1 MSQPSADDGALAAC
15 GASVD
20 LLLGR
25 SARYMM
31 LFGTLAACGLPLRGL
46 AQRVPTIALRPGLVI
61 TRSVR
66 IVPGLYQL
74 RAPAS
79 MNSAVI
85 TIRGSNIVV
94 DFAGATLAG
103 LDSSA
108 EPDEAAGV
116 GVRIEGGVNVALR
129 NARIRGYKVGLL
141 ARGTRRLTLA
151 RNDFSYNWKPRL
163 FSLMEHESLADWLSH
178 HKNEGGEWLRFGAGA
193 YLVDVRGGEIRDNRI
208 VQGMEGLMLV
218 RADSLRVWN
227 NVIAFNSGV
236 GIGMY
241 RASDNVIMHNRASYN
256 VRGYSDGYY
265 RRGQDS
271 ADLLMYEQ
279 SSRNVVAYNSMTHG
293 GDGLFLWAGQST
305 MDTGQGGAND
315 NLFYGNDFSFAPT
328 NGMEATFS
336 RNTFIKNRI
345 EGSDYGL
352 WGGYT
357 FASRVLGNEFVRN
370 RVGIAIEHGQD
381 NTIMRNRFTGD
392 STALYLWANSI
403 EPSDWGYPR
412 HRDTRSRDYS
422 IADNAFDGNRVG
434 IRVSNTAGVLA
445 ENRFTKVDSEIVRR
459 DTVALRTLATAQ
471 PDVPVS
477 APPKIRGGVDAQR
490 MDSLARRDRSA
501 IIVDDWGPYDWGSPK
516 LWPVDTARRGAVRLR
531 VLGPPGTWR
540 LVAKRGIAELTAER
554 GRVGDTIGVTP
565 ATDANGDWDVA
576 LEYIGGA
583 VVSPTG
589 VRSAAGA
596 PYRFSY
602 GRLDPVAT
610 WDVRFYAW
618 SDSLDVRT
626 RADAFAAM
634 TRTTPVATDTR
645 DRIDY
650 FWYRPTILGIPQDKW
665 AAGATTTLALAPGAY
680 SLRTISDDGV
690 RVWIDDA
697 LVIDNWK
704 PHESEVDYAP
714 ISGGRHAIRVEYY
727 QVSGWTELRVDVV
740 RGRVR
745 SAGSPGPH

>member
-1 MSQPSADDGALAAC
+1 MKTTRAARH
-15 GASVD
+15 V
-20 LLLGR
+20 LL
-25 SARYMM
+25 
-31 LFGTLAACGLPLRGL
+31 FCTLAACGLPVRGL

-66 IVPGLYQL
+66 IAPSVYQL

-79 MNSAVI
+79 MDSAVI
-85 TIRGSNIVV
+85 TIRGSDIVV
-94 DFAGATLAG
+94 DFAGATLVG

-116 GVRIEGGVNVALR
+116 GVRIEGGVHVELR
-129 NARIRGYKVGLL
+129 NARIRGYKVGVL
-141 ARGTRRLTLA
+141 ASGTRRLTLA
-151 RNDFSYNWKPRL
+151 HNDFSHNWKPRL

-178 HKNEGGEWLRFGAGA
+178 HKNDGGEWLRFGAGA
-193 YLVDVRGGEIRDNRI
+193 YLVDVLGGEIRDNRI

-236 GIGMY
+236 GIGLY

-256 VRGYSDGYY
+256 VRGYSEGYY

-305 MDTGQGGAND
+305 MDTGRGGAND
-315 NLFYGNDFSFAPT
+315 NLFYGNDFSFAPA

-336 RNTFIKNRI
+336 RNTFAYNHV

-352 WGGYT
+352 WGGYS
-357 FASRVLGNEFVRN
+357 FASRVLGNAFVRN

-381 NTIMRNRFTGD
+381 NTIARNRFTGD
-392 STALYLWANSI
+392 STALSLWADPI
-403 EPSDWGYPR
+403 APGDWGYPR
-412 HRDTRSRDYS
+412 HRDTRSRDYT
-422 IADNAFDGNRVG
+422 IVGNAFDDNRVG
-434 IRVSNTAGVLA
+434 IRVSNTAGVLT
-445 ENRFTKVDSEIVRR
+445 ENHFARVDSEIVRR
-459 DTVALRTLATAQ
+459 DTVALRTLATEKA
-471 PDVPVS
+471 DVTIT
-477 APPKIRGGVDAQR
+477 APGKIPGGVDAR
-490 MDSLARRDRSA
+490 RLDSLARRNRSA

-540 LVAKRGIAELTAER
+540 LVDKRGIATLSAEH
-554 GRVGDTIGVTP
+554 GRVGDTLGVTP
-565 ATDANGDWDVA
+565 AVDGNGDWSVA
-576 LEYIGGA
+576 LEYIGRA

-618 SDSLDVRT
+618 TDSLDVRT
-626 RADAFAAM
+626 RADAFSAVI
-634 TRTTPVATDTR
+634 RTTPIATDTR

-650 FWYRPTILGIPQDKW
+650 FWYRPTIRGIPQEKW
-665 AAGATTTLALAPGAY
+665 AAVATSLIALAPGTY

-690 RVWIDDA
+690 RVWVDDV

-714 ISGGRHAIRVEYY
+714 ISGGRHALRVEYY
-727 QVSGWTELRVDVV
+727 QVSGWTELRLDVV

-745 SAGSPGPH
+745 SIGSPGPH